1 MTRPKHPYT
10 RSPALLKACRELP
23 CQHCGKQD
31 GTVVAAHSNQAAHG
45 KGRAIKACDSR
56 VAALCQWCHSQCDQG
71 QSSRAENRALWW
83 AAHTKTVCAL
93 LRAGAWPRDVP
104 IPDTRRFDS

>member
-1 MTRPKHPYT
+1 MSRPKYPYI
-10 RSPALLKACRELP
+10 RSKALLAACRELP
-23 CQHCGKQD
+23 CQRCGKQD

-71 QSSRAENRALWW
+71 GGSHANRLEMWW
-83 AAHTKTVCAL
+83 AAHVKTVREL
-93 LRAGAWPRDVP
+93 IRRGLWPVGVL
-104 IPDTRRFDS
+104 IPDTRRFD